1 MRAIADFM
9 ISPARA
15 GMHTH
20 IDSMDLVRLPAC
32 RFSEPIATTTI
43 KATATRAKRL
53 MGMTSVMGDTEAVS
67 WEFRNTAVNSACVGE
82 SISLPSL
89 LIIPFHEVN
98 GDALAVLIDF
108 IGFAVL

>member
-1 MRAIADFM
+1 
-9 ISPARA
+9 
-15 GMHTH
+15 
-20 IDSMDLVRLPAC
+20 
-32 RFSEPIATTTI
+32 
-43 KATATRAKRL
+43 
-53 MGMTSVMGDTEAVS
+53 MTSVMGDTEAVS
-67 WEFRNTAVNSACVGE
+67 WEFRNTAVKSACVGE